1 MNGKERALVPLSHQS
16 LNGAENCSVQL
27 RAANVFLLCLLGKAR
42 IIEILKDEKQ
52 DWKKEKNEEKSV
64 GKRKEKATTRR
75 EVWEWEAREAKKAW
89 SNEKAQKKKEK

>member
-42 IIEILKDEKQ
+42 IIEILK
-52 DWKKEKNEEKSV
+52 V
-64 GKRKEKATTRR
+64 MTT
-75 EVWEWEAREAKKAW
+75 
-89 SNEKAQKKKEK
+89 